1 RHCQDSTGDE
11 ESNEEPED
19 ISTLIE
25 GQKRWREAEAG
36 RDTYPEDVTQEGDDE
51 KSKDIESK
59 LNTNNID
66 DVETKAPTLSCL
78 SDDYFESC
86 HNKMEASM
94 YDQPQRDSGT
104 SQTQGSLDSEDYE
117 EIVTKKDGSVR
128 IATEIQQGE
137 QLLQRLQQVQLRQDV
152 CTPES
157 PCTSKT
163 VVQETGGETEGELG
177 DEEDDMKAR
186 EDDLPGGV
194 ETEEKRFYPVEQI
207 NESKYVKA
215 GMSSCTMFV
224 EYNAHSGDSDDD
236 PSYSCVHE
244 DKSPI
249 DPIETSTE
257 IPFLSPCRRL
267 SVDEPL
273 LERQIFEEAKEK
285 QNLQRSGGL
294 LYLTDNPDVLEFPF
308 KTNILLEPFE
318 PTKDGPDQQR
328 SDWQFSEQKMKK
340 EISQEFQREL
350 VLVNQGKIPG
360 GYSKEETRQLKET
373 KLVFE
378 AFQQDN
384 TEGPR
389 KHRKPPTSPTK
400 GHVYPSVLERT
411 RSMRLL
417 SLKSCLVSRSPSLRL
432 LQDIEKSPDISRSLS
447 STGGSLDKKCLWS
460 FAKQDRKASQYRSMD
475 SINKDVF
482 TCDVGARSKTLDGN
496 TKQESPILK
505 HNPFFKLRPALALK
519 PEVLKEIREAKEREE
534 ELRRQRRT
542 LYGEHGKSNRDE
554 EKSRFETMLGPV
566 IRKQSSRKLER
577 VWPPLS
583 KKSEQ

>member
-1 RHCQDSTGDE
+1 
-11 ESNEEPED
+11 
-19 ISTLIE
+19 
-25 GQKRWREAEAG
+25 
-36 RDTYPEDVTQEGDDE
+36 
-51 KSKDIESK
+51 
-59 LNTNNID
+59 
-66 DVETKAPTLSCL
+66 
-78 SDDYFESC
+78 
-86 HNKMEASM
+86 MEASM
-94 YDQPQRDSGT
+94 YDQPQVSTIPREMFIDDEEDVDDYIFRKHNCLKRDSGT

-177 DEEDDMKAR
+177 DEEDYMKAR

-194 ETEEKRFYPVEQI
+194 ETKENRFDPVEHQGAKMMKKQI

-215 GMSSCTMFV
+215 GMSSYTMVV
-224 EYNAHSGDSDDD
+224 EYNANSGDSDDD

-257 IPFLSPCRRL
+257 IPFLSPCHRL

-373 KLVFE
+373 KLLFE
-378 AFQQDN
+378 AFQHDN

-417 SLKSCLVSRSPSLRL
+417 SLNSCPVSRSLSLRL

-447 STGGSLDKKCLWS
+447 STGGSLDKKCFWS
-460 FAKQDRKASQYRSMD
+460 FTKQDLKASQYRSMD

-534 ELRRQRRT
+534 ELRRQRCT
-542 LYGEHGKSNRDE
+542 LYGENGKSNKDE
-554 EKSRFETMLGPV
+554 EKSRFETMLAPAEL
-566 IRKQSSRKLER
+566 RAATKQCSQPRSVSLCSTMLLFSCYQET
-577 VWPPLS
+577 VQ
-583 KKSEQ
+583 SETGTSLAAAVQEI

>member
-1 RHCQDSTGDE
+1 
-11 ESNEEPED
+11 
-19 ISTLIE
+19 
-25 GQKRWREAEAG
+25 
-36 RDTYPEDVTQEGDDE
+36 
-51 KSKDIESK
+51 
-59 LNTNNID
+59 
-66 DVETKAPTLSCL
+66 
-78 SDDYFESC
+78 
-86 HNKMEASM
+86 MEASM
-94 YDQPQRDSGT
+94 YDQPQVSTIPREMFIDDEEDVDDYTFRKHNCLKRDSGT

-152 CTPES
+152 STPEN
-157 PCTSKT
+157 PCTSKM

-194 ETEEKRFYPVEQI
+194 ETEEKRFYPIEHQGAKMMKKQI

-215 GMSSCTMFV
+215 GMSSYTMFV
-224 EYNAHSGDSDDD
+224 EYNANSGDSDDD

-257 IPFLSPCRRL
+257 IPFLSPCHRL
-267 SVDEPL
+267 SFDEPL

-373 KLVFE
+373 KLLFE

-384 TEGPR
+384 TEGLR

-417 SLKSCLVSRSPSLRL
+417 SLKSCPVSRSLSLRL

-460 FAKQDRKASQYRSMD
+460 FTKQDLKASQYRSMD

-496 TKQESPILK
+496 TKQESPLK

-534 ELRRQRRT
+534 ELRRQRCT
-542 LYGEHGKSNRDE
+542 LYGENGKSNKDG
-554 EKSRFETMLGPV
+554 EKSRFETMLAPV